1 MSVLLSV
8 LLGVVCGKVV
18 EEFLRHG
25 IPVLWDAIVLRS
37 LILFFAITLFIGS
50 LLIIGFYLLL
60 RGGVQ
65 LNIYTSI

>member
-1 MSVLLSV
+1 LSVLLSV